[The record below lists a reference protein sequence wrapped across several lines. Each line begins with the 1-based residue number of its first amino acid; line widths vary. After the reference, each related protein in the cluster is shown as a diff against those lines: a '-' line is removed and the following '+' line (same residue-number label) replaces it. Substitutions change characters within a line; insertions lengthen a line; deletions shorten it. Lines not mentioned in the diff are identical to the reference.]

1 MGTFLLGTAQTQAG
15 ASGQEEADGSLSGAS
30 RPQKG
35 PDGGDSTSEPIA
47 LPADQNYGTITLRGT
62 DGEPVLHRA
71 SFLISKD
78 WNYIL
83 SYIQVHINDAA

>member
-1 MGTFLLGTAQTQAG
+1 MGA
-15 ASGQEEADGSLSGAS
+15 
-30 RPQKG
+30 
-35 PDGGDSTSEPIA
+35 
-47 LPADQNYGTITLRGT
+47 ITLRGT
-62 DGEPVLHRA
+62 DVEPVLHRA